1 MTKEILCRLLRKD
14 ELDKINGTCRIG
26 EIRATRKQLAKILG
40 KPRKTKVR
48 PHMTKTLFEWDLA
61 LKTKNGKEFIATIHD
76 WKSQENGIKPE
87 NITEWTL
94 GGNRKSAKRT
104 SDLLEEVLSEDSRI
118 IVWRNA

>member
-76 WKSQENGIKPE
+76 WKSWENGIKPE
-87 NITEWTL
+87 NITE
-94 GGNRKSAKRT
+94 
-104 SDLLEEVLSEDSRI
+104 
-118 IVWRNA
+118 

>member
-1 MTKEILCRLLRKD
+1 MTKEIICRLLRKD
-14 ELDKINGTCRIG
+14 ELDKIHGTCRIG

-61 LKTKNGKEFIATIHD
+61 LKTKSGKEFIATIHD
-76 WKSQENGIKPE
+76 WKSWENGIKPE

-104 SDLLEEVLSEDSRI
+104 ADLLEEVLSADSRV

>member
-76 WKSQENGIKPE
+76 WKSWENGIKPE

-104 SDLLEEVLSEDSRI
+104 ANLLEELLSSDSRI
-118 IVWRNA
+118 SVWRNA

>member
-61 LKTKNGKEFIATIHD
+61 LKTKSGKEFIATIHA
-76 WKSQENGIKPE
+76 WKSWENGIKPE

-94 GGNRKSAKRT
+94 GGNRKNAKRT
-104 SDLLEEVLSEDSRI
+104 ANLLEEVLSADSRI
-118 IVWRNA
+118 IVWRH

>member
-76 WKSQENGIKPE
+76 WKSWENGIKPE

-104 SDLLEEVLSEDSRI
+104 TDLLEELLSADSRV
-118 IVWRNA
+118 IVWRNG